1 MTTSLF
7 LTFTIHGIRHFLK
20 IELEKV
26 WTRKTNTDDHL
37 NERSVV
43 TLPAPSPQGNQVKTS
58 TTNKNARGLGD
69 PSLLQSYFVCVT
81 ESESTTLMEYGK
93 TMGTT
98 ESGDI
103 YLNMLDITDRLN
115 VRFYAFGNGDK
126 DLDVI
131 DAHIVPRDLT
141 EAECKGDTY
150 MDLESRLCTQN
161 CHEDCDPLYGKETV
175 NKYRINLSGVYKHEN
190 KLKCK
195 TQSSMRNLLFS

>member
-1 MTTSLF
+1 MGKKKHNVQKPS
-7 LTFTIHGIRHFLK
+7 HLK
-20 IELEKV
+20 IYLV
-26 WTRKTNTDDHL
+26 NLRAVGGNF
-37 NERSVV
+37 V
-43 TLPAPSPQGNQVKTS
+43 TYPGPSPQGNQLATS
-58 TTNKNARGLGD
+58 TNNKNARGLGD

-93 TMGTT
+93 TLGTT

-103 YLNMLDITDRLN
+103 YLNMLDTSDRLN

-141 EAECKGDTY
+141 EAECKGDTH

-175 NKYRINLSGVYKHEN
+175 KNTELYRALG
-190 KLKCK
+190 
-195 TQSSMRNLLFS
+195 